1 MDNHEQAIAVVGM
14 AGRFPGARTPEELWR
29 NLRNGVES
37 IRRLSAAE
45 QEALGVPRDVLSDP
59 AWIPA
64 AATPEGIEDFDAPF
78 FGISHREAE
87 TLDPQHRWFL
97 EVCWEALEDA
107 GYVPDSAKGLVGVCA
122 GMTTSTY
129 LFFNLA
135 KNAQIAASVDPVQL
149 IVGNSVDTL
158 TTRISYR
165 LNLKGPSH
173 AVQSACST
181 SLVAVHTAC
190 QMLLHNE
197 ADMVLAG
204 GVSINVG
211 QRAGYRYVEDGQM
224 SPDGHVRV
232 FDAQAHGTVFG
243 SGAGVVV
250 LKRLE
255 DAIADGDSV
264 RAVILGSA
272 VNNDGSLKVGFAA
285 PGVDGQAEVITEALA
300 VSGIDP
306 GSLSY
311 IEAHGSGTALGDPIE
326 VQALNKVFRG
336 TERGTGARGPCL
348 LGSLK
353 SNVGHLDTASG
364 VSALIKT
371 VLALQH
377 REIPATLHF
386 TEPNP
391 RADFAS
397 GPLKVCSRLTE
408 WKSGGAPRRAG
419 VSNFGFGGTNAHVI
433 VEEAPALPRAAVSR
447 PWRLLALSAR
457 TPAALEQAA
466 GRLAGHF
473 RRHPETDLG
482 DAAFTLL
489 AGRRTFPYR
498 RAVVCR
504 DAADAVVCLERPDT
518 LPERT
523 LAADANGAAAEP
535 WERPIAFLF
544 PGEGAQHVGMA
555 REVYASEPVFR
566 QELDRAAELLLP
578 HLGRDLRQVLY
589 PPPAGRAAAKEL
601 LAQSPLAQA
610 ALFAV
615 EHALARLWMAWGV
628 QPQAMLGQG
637 VGELVAACIAG
648 VFSLEDALAIVVE
661 RGRLMDATPAAPAA
675 HAAFLERLRRTRL
688 AAPRIPFVAGLTGGW
703 IRPEEATDPGYWGRH
718 LRESMRF
725 SAGIATLL
733 AEPDRVLLEVGPGRA
748 LAALAAPQAAG
759 RPVLSSLGN
768 PAEEGSDAFHLTA
781 AVGHLWIAGRELD
794 PARLFAGQERRRAS
808 LPAYPFERLRYWIE
822 PDRAQQAPEAAV
834 VAAPSAAAAIPER
847 PSAAVARMPAQTLH
861 PRPRLATPFVAPR
874 GEMEERIAE
883 LWRRVLG
890 VAEVGIYDSFLDL
903 GGHSLLATQMLSLLR
918 EEMRV
923 DLPIEEMFAD
933 PTVAG
938 VAAAAIEAQAAAS
951 SPDDL
956 AALLAEIQSMS
967 DSELEAELAGARDGR
982 DDGRE
987 ERGLG

>member
-1 MDNHEQAIAVVGM
+1 MDNEQAIAVIGL

-29 NLRNGVES
+29 NVRNGVES
-37 IRRLSAAE
+37 IHRLSATE
-45 QEALGVPRDVLSDP
+45 MELLGVPRDVRSDP

-64 AATPEGIEDFDAPF
+64 AAMPEGIEDFDAPF

-87 TLDPQHRWFL
+87 ILDPQHRWFL

-107 GYVPDSAKGLVGVCA
+107 GYVPDGTKGLVGVCA

-135 KNAQIAASVDPVQL
+135 RSAQIAATVDPVQL

-173 AVQSACST
+173 GVQSACST

-190 QMLLHNE
+190 QMLLHGE
-197 ADMVLAG
+197 ADMMLAG

-224 SPDGHVRV
+224 SPDGHVRA
-232 FDAQAHGTVFG
+232 FDAQAKGTVFG

-255 DAIADGDSV
+255 DALADGDSV

-300 VSGIDP
+300 VSAADP
-306 GSLSY
+306 ASISY
-311 IEAHGSGTALGDPIE
+311 IEAHGTGTALGDPIE
-326 VQALNKVFRG
+326 VQALNRAFRG
-336 TERGTGARGPCL
+336 TGGSCI

-353 SNVGHLDTASG
+353 SNIGHLDTASG
-364 VSALIKT
+364 VSGLIKT

-377 REIPATLHF
+377 RETPPTLHF
-386 TEPNP
+386 TAPNP
-391 RADFAS
+391 KADFAA
-397 GPLKVCSRLTE
+397 GPLRVSSRLSE
-408 WKSGGAPRRAG
+408 WKSNGAPRRAG
-419 VSNFGFGGTNAHVI
+419 VSSFGFGGTNAHVI
-433 VEEAPALPRAAVSR
+433 VEEAPARPRASFSR
-447 PWRLLALSAR
+447 PWRLLTLSAR

-466 GRLAGHF
+466 GRLAGF
-473 RRHPETDLG
+473 LRRHPETDLG
-482 DAAFTLL
+482 DASFTLL

-504 DAADAVVCLERPDT
+504 DLADAVACLEGRT
-518 LPERT
+518 PERSLT
-523 LAADANGAAAEP
+523 PATANAAAEP
-535 WERPIAFLF
+535 RERPVAFLF

-555 REVYASEPVFR
+555 REVYASEPVFQ
-566 QELDRAAELLLP
+566 QELDRAAELLAP
-578 HLGRDLRQVLY
+578 HLGLDLRKILY
-589 PPPAGRAAAKEL
+589 PAPEGRAEAKEL
-601 LAQSPLAQA
+601 LARTRLAQP

-615 EHALARLWMAWGV
+615 EHALARLWTSWGV
-628 QPQAMLGQG
+628 KPQAMLGQG
-637 VGELVAACIAG
+637 VGELVAACLAG
-648 VFSLEDALAIVVE
+648 VFSLEDALAMVAE
-661 RGRLMDATPAAPAA
+661 RGRLMEEPQAAAPVSDAP
-675 HAAFLERLRRTRL
+675 FTERLRRMRL
-688 AAPRIPFVAGLTGGW
+688 AAPRIPFVAGLTGTW
-703 IRPEEATDPGYWGRH
+703 IRAEEATDPAYWSRH
-718 LRESMRF
+718 LREGMRF
-725 SAGIATLL
+725 AAGIAALL

-748 LAALAAPQAAG
+748 LTALAAQQAAQAAG
-759 RPVLSSLGN
+759 RLVIASLGN
-768 PAEEGSDAFHLTA
+768 PAEEGTGPYHLTA
-781 AVGHLWIAGRELD
+781 ALGRLWLEGHQLD
-794 PARLFAGQERRRAS
+794 PSRLFAGQERRRVA
-808 LPAYPFERLRYWIE
+808 LPTYPFERLRYWIE
-822 PDRAQQAPEAAV
+822 PDRALDAELEPAAEKAAENAVPQEAPARVSVQAP
-834 VAAPSAAAAIPER
+834 
-847 PSAAVARMPAQTLH
+847 AQKLH

-874 GEMEERIAE
+874 EAMEERVAE

-903 GGHSLLATQMLSLLR
+903 GGHSLLATQMLSLMR
-918 EEMRV
+918 EELQV

-938 VAAAAIEAQAAAS
+938 VAAAVAEVQAGAAP
-951 SPDDL
+951 PDQL
-956 AALLAEIQSMS
+956 AALLAEIQGMS
-967 DSELEAELAGARDGR
+967 EDELEAELAGD
-982 DDGRE
+982 RE
-987 ERGLG
+987 ESGVA

>member
-1 MDNHEQAIAVVGM
+1 MNNDEQAIAVIGM

-29 NLRNGVES
+29 NLRSGVES

-45 QEALGVPRDVLSDP
+45 LAELGVPRAVRSDP

-87 TLDPQHRWFL
+87 ILDPQHRWFL

-107 GYVPDSAKGLVGVCA
+107 GYVPDSTEGLVGVCA

-135 KNAQIAASVDPVQL
+135 RSSQIQATVDPVQL

-190 QMLLHNE
+190 QMLLRNE

-211 QRAGYRYVEDGQM
+211 QRGGYKYVEDGQM

-232 FDAQAHGTVFG
+232 FDAQARGTVFG

-300 VSGIDP
+300 VSGIEP
-306 GSLSY
+306 SSISY
-311 IEAHGSGTALGDPIE
+311 VEAHGSGTALGDPIE
-326 VQALNKVFRG
+326 IQALNKVYRG
-336 TERGTGARGPCL
+336 TERRNGPCH

-353 SNVGHLDTASG
+353 SNIGHLDTASG
-364 VSALIKT
+364 VSGLIKT
-371 VLALQH
+371 ILSLQH

-397 GPLKVCSRLTE
+397 GPLRVCSRLSE
-408 WKSGGAPRRAG
+408 WKSDGTPRRAG
-419 VSNFGFGGTNAHVI
+419 VSSFGFGGTNAHVI

-447 PWRLLALSAR
+447 PWRLLTLSAR

-466 GRLAGHF
+466 GRLAGYF

-482 DAAFTLL
+482 DASFTLL
-489 AGRRTFPYR
+489 TGRRTFPYR
-498 RAVVCR
+498 RAVICR
-504 DAADAVVCLERPDT
+504 DAADAVPCLEGQQA
-518 LPERT
+518 ERA
-523 LAADANGAAAEP
+523 LAAAAAPEP
-535 WERPIAFLF
+535 RERPVAFLF

-555 REVYASEPVFR
+555 REVYAAEPVFR

-578 HLGRDLRQVLY
+578 HLGLDLRKVLY
-589 PPPAGRAAAKEL
+589 PAPDGRAEAKEL
-601 LAQSPLAQA
+601 LARTRLAQP

-628 QPQAMLGQG
+628 KPQAMLGQG
-637 VGELVAACIAG
+637 VGELVAACLAG
-648 VFSLEDALAIVVE
+648 VFSLEDALTIVAE
-661 RGRLMDATPAAPAA
+661 RGRLMEADTPSIEP
-675 HAAFLERLRRTRL
+675 FLERLRRIRL
-688 AAPRIPFVAGLTGGW
+688 AAPRIPFVAGVTGTW
-703 IRPEEATDPGYWGRH
+703 IRAEEATDPAYWGRH
-718 LRESMRF
+718 LRESVRF

-733 AEPDRVLLEVGPGRA
+733 AEPDRILLEVGPGRA
-748 LAALAAPQAAG
+748 LTALAAPQAAG
-759 RPVLSSLGN
+759 RPAIASLGN
-768 PAEEGSDAFHLTA
+768 PAEEGSDVFHLTA
-781 AVGHLWIAGRELD
+781 ALGRLWIAGHQLD
-794 PARLFAGQERRRAS
+794 PARLFAGQERRRVS
-808 LPAYPFERLRYWIE
+808 LPAYSFERLRYWIE
-822 PDRAQQAPEAAV
+822 PDRAPEV
-834 VAAPSAAAAIPER
+834 EPEQETAAARQGIGVPVAGS
-847 PSAAVARMPAQTLH
+847 SAKPVAVPAQTLH
-861 PRPRLATPFVAPR
+861 PRPRLATPFVAPQ

-903 GGHSLLATQMLSLLR
+903 GGHSLLATQMLSVLR
-918 EEMRV
+918 EELAV

-938 VAAAAIEAQAAAS
+938 VASAVVEAQASAS

-956 AALLAEIQSMS
+956 AALLAEIQGMS
-967 DSELEAELAGARDGR
+967 DADLEAELAGARE
-982 DDGRE
+982 DGRE
-987 ERGLG
+987 EPGRG